1 VVVVRPFFEMDF
13 QTVFFQKRGKN
24 LSQERENGE
33 KRRTKIVR

>member
-1 VVVVRPFFEMDF
+1 VVVRPFFEMDF
-13 QTVFFQKRGKN
+13 QTVFFQQGKN